1 MSPPC
6 FAPKPLAPLPKPFL
20 CSPCILPHAQVGRD
34 FLPRGPDI
42 CTRRPLVL
50 QLIKTPAGPYSGSN
64 GSSSGGGSSGSNGP
78 AAAQGKEWGEFLHA
92 PGKVFYDFDRIRAE
106 IASETDRVSGGN
118 KNISD
123 KPIRLKIF
131 SPHVL

>member
-1 MSPPC
+1 MV
-6 FAPKPLAPLPKPFL
+6 
-20 CSPCILPHAQVGRD
+20 QVGRD

-50 QLIKTPAGPYSGSN
+50 QLIKTPAGHPN
-64 GSSSGGGSSGSNGP
+64 SSSSNRNSSRDSSRDSSSGSNGP
-78 AAAQGKEWGEFLHA
+78 AAGQGGQEWGEFLHA
-92 PGKVFYDFDRIRAE
+92 PGKVFYDFERIRAE
-106 IASETDRVSGGN
+106 IASETERVSGSN

-131 SPHVL
+131 SPNVL